1 MSGERPSTR
10 LILASAS
17 PRRRELIARLGF
29 DVTIQPA
36 NIDESVPA
44 VTDRAERVAR
54 RLAREKAMAVLGDRR
69 LGHVLAAD
77 TIVVF
82 QGRLLGKPE
91 TADEARRTLR
101 ELRGKWHRVITGVAL
116 ASGRRTR
123 VTHAVTRVRM
133 RDYSDAEIERY
144 IERGEPFD
152 KAGSYAIQDPLFC
165 PVERYDGCYCNVVG
179 LPLASVLSLAAAAR
193 LGSDSEP
200 PDLPPECACCPL
212 FQGAT
217 AQ

>member
-1 MSGERPSTR
+1 MSDERPTPR

-17 PRRRELIARLGF
+17 PRRRELIGRLGL
-29 DVTIQPA
+29 DVTVQPA
-36 NIDESVPA
+36 NIDETVPT

-69 LGHVLAAD
+69 IGHVLAAD

-91 TADEARRTLR
+91 TADEARRTLS
-101 ELRGKWHRVITGVAL
+101 ELRGKWHRVITAVAL
-116 ASGRRTR
+116 AAGRRPR
-123 VTHAVTRVRM
+123 VTHAVTRVQM
-133 RDYSDAEIERY
+133 RDYTEADIEAY

-152 KAGSYAIQDPLFC
+152 KAGSYAIQDPIFK

-179 LPLASVLSLAAAAR
+179 LPLARVIDLTNAAGIA
-193 LGSDSEP
+193 SEEGCH
-200 PDLPPECACCPL
+200 DLPAECATCPL
-212 FQGAT
+212 FS
-217 AQ
+217 